1 MSNHSNTTTFTDLFG
16 SQNNN
21 ATIQN
26 QNSTTT
32 DFWDRPVT
40 PSSPVSNG
48 IAFALGM
55 VLIMLCCWAIQPSI
69 PTEEHRRAF
78 AIRERARE
86 RFRRRHAMRKVTPEQ
101 RMEFVEKSLITK
113 VRLIVM
119 VKPASL
125 RWKQLIH

>member
-1 MSNHSNTTTFTDLFG
+1 
-16 SQNNN
+16 
-21 ATIQN
+21 
-26 QNSTTT
+26 
-32 DFWDRPVT
+32 VT